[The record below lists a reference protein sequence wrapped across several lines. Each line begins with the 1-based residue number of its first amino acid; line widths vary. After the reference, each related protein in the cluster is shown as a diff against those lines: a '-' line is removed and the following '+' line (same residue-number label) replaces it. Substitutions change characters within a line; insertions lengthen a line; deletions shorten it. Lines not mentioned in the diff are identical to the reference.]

1 MSEKKVQVEIDG
13 ASYTLVTDESEEQI
27 KDIAAYVSS
36 KIAEVKSNK
45 LSYDR
50 ELVLASVNIANDLYH
65 VGNRY
70 KNLKEDSSEAMENY
84 PSLVENYKKAV
95 AHNDELIE
103 KVNELLDEIKI
114 LKNENESLNKKIKVN
129 EESEKTIEKLRKEV
143 ERLQKEAVSLKA
155 ENDQLKGSI

>member
-70 KNLKEDSSEAMENY
+70 KNLKEESSEAMENY

-103 KVNELLDEIKI
+103 KVNELSNEIKV

>member
-27 KDIAAYVSS
+27 KDIADYVSS

-70 KNLKEDSSEAMENY
+70 RNLKEDSKEAVENY
-84 PSLVENYKKAV
+84 PGLVENYQKAV
-95 AHNDELIE
+95 AHNDELIKDLE
-103 KVNELLDEIKI
+103 ELTKKVENLES
-114 LKNENESLNKKIKVN
+114 ENESLNKKIKVN

-143 ERLQKEAVSLKA
+143 ERLQKEAVNLQA

>member
-103 KVNELLDEIKI
+103 KVNELLDEIKV

>member
-1 MSEKKVQVEIDG
+1 MSEKKVQVQIDG

-103 KVNELLDEIKI
+103 KVSELSDEIKV

>member
-13 ASYTLVTDESEEQI
+13 ATYTLVTDENEEQI
-27 KDIAAYVSS
+27 KDIADYVSG

-50 ELVLASVNIANDLYH
+50 ELVLASVNIANDLYN

-70 KNLKEDSSEAMENY
+70 KRLREESSEAVEKY
-84 PSLVENYKKAV
+84 PSLIENYKKSV
-95 AHNDELIE
+95 DHNDELIA
-103 KVNELLDEIKI
+103 KVDELSAEISQIKE
-114 LKNENESLNKKIKVN
+114 ENESLNKKLIVN
-129 EESEKTIEKLRKEV
+129 EESDKTIEKLRAEL
-143 ERLQKEAVSLKA
+143 ERLQKEVVALKS

>member
-1 MSEKKVQVEIDG
+1 MGEKKVQVEIDG

-103 KVNELLDEIKI
+103 KVNELLDEIKV

>member
-70 KNLKEDSSEAMENY
+70 RNLRDESSEAMENY
-84 PSLVENYKKAV
+84 PGLVENYKKAV

-103 KVNELLDEIKI
+103 KVDELSNKIKV
-114 LKNENESLNKKIKVN
+114 LEDDNESLNKKIKVN
-129 EESEKTIEKLRKEV
+129 EESEKTIDKLRKEV
-143 ERLQKEAVSLKA
+143 EKLQRETVTLKS

>member
-45 LSYDR
+45 LSYDK

-103 KVNELLDEIKI
+103 KVNELLDEIKV

>member
-27 KDIAAYVSS
+27 RDIADYVSS

-103 KVNELLDEIKI
+103 KVDELSDKIKV
-114 LKNENESLNKKIKVN
+114 LEDDNESLNKKIKVN
-129 EESEKTIEKLRKEV
+129 EESERTIEKLRKEV
-143 ERLQKEAVSLKA
+143 ERLQKEAVNLKA

>member
-13 ASYTLVTDESEEQI
+13 SSYTLVTDESEEQI
-27 KDIAAYVSS
+27 KDIADYVSS

-70 KNLKEDSSEAMENY
+70 RNLRDESAEAMEKYPDLLVNY
-84 PSLVENYKKAV
+84 DKAV
-95 AHNDELIE
+95 ADNEELIE
-103 KVNELLDEIKI
+103 KVDELSKDIEELES
-114 LKNENESLNKKIKVN
+114 ENASLNKKIKVN
-129 EESEKTIEKLRKEV
+129 EESEKTIQKLRKEV
-143 ERLQKEAVSLKA
+143 ERLQKEAVSLKS

>member
-103 KVNELLDEIKI
+103 KVNELLDEIKV
-114 LKNENESLNKKIKVN
+114 LKNENESLSKKIKVN